1 LIWLGQMLI
10 ISTLSLLLIFAL
22 LWAHDSYLRRKIK
35 ARLPAAG
42 QFIETPRATL
52 HYLKSEAE
60 TGSDAQPV
68 FVLIHG
74 SSASC
79 YDVMSSMGAAL
90 QPFGTVLAFDRPGLG
105 LSLLKVSAEAMAHP
119 GEQADELH
127 LAVRQLGYK
136 NPIIIGHSWGGSV
149 AMAYA
154 QRHSD
159 DITGALILA
168 APLYPWDS
176 KPTWYNRAV
185 TVPLIGRLLAHSV
198 VTKFGLG
205 QLQAGVAATAYPE
218 RIFDGYSEKVG
229 LAGLLMPRNFI
240 TNAIYANQ
248 LSGHL
253 AEMQA
258 AYESVSTPL
267 ILIGGDRDQTVHT
280 KRNSHRLHDTLK
292 QTELIYLRGVGHMLH
307 HTQIDKIVDAAR
319 RLAKR
324 QVHAGIHEFGQR
336 QAD

>member
-10 ISTLSLLLIFAL
+10 IVLLSLLFIFAL
-22 LWAHDSYLRRKIK
+22 LWAHDSYLRRQIT
-35 ARLPAAG
+35 AQLPAAG
-42 QFIETPRATL
+42 QFIETPRADL
-52 HYLKSEAE
+52 HYLKSEAD
-60 TGSDAQPV
+60 TGAEEQPV

-79 YDVMSSMGAAL
+79 YDVMASMGAAL

-105 LSLLKVSAEAMAHP
+105 RSRLKVSAEAMAHP

-127 LAVRQLGYK
+127 LAIAKLGYK

-154 QRHSD
+154 QRHGD
-159 DITGALILA
+159 AMTGAVILA
-168 APLYPWDS
+168 APLYPWDN
-176 KPTWYNRAV
+176 KPAWYNRMV
-185 TVPLIGRLLAHSV
+185 TWPLVGRLLTHSV
-198 VTKFGLG
+198 VTKYGLG

-229 LAGLLMPRNFI
+229 LAGVLLPRNFI
-240 TNAIYANQ
+240 TNAIYSNQ
-248 LSGHL
+248 LSDHL
-253 AEMQA
+253 AKMQHG
-258 AYESVSTPL
+258 YGSVTTPL

-280 KRNSHRLHDTLK
+280 KRNSHRLQETLP

-307 HTQIDKIVDAAR
+307 HTQIDKITDAAR

-324 QVHAGIHEFGQR
+324 QVQAGIHEFGQR